1 MRRENSLGNIIQI
14 SIFFVIFD
22 KIMQPSNFGHIL
34 TMTFLSILYNILMNR
49 DTFLPTDFGKYEP
62 GT

>member
-22 KIMQPSNFGHIL
+22 KIMQHSNFGHIL